1 MVLSISSCTQF
12 LTLKVAVTLTLTLIT
27 EIGAVLRGI
36 VLNLKLTKAQSYRLI
51 YRFSVIKRM
60 MKIDSVVTEQ

>member
-12 LTLKVAVTLTLTLIT
+12 LTLKVEVTLTLIA

-36 VLNLKLTKAQSYRLI
+36 VLHL
-51 YRFSVIKRM
+51 
-60 MKIDSVVTEQ
+60 

>member
-12 LTLKVAVTLTLTLIT
+12 LTLKVAVTLTLTLIV
-27 EIGAVLRGI
+27 EIGAVLRGVI
-36 VLNLKLTKAQSYRLI
+36 LHLYLVKAQSYRLF
-51 YRFSVIKRM
+51 YCFSVIERM